1 MSLLMDALKK
11 AEQEKK
17 EAAKRL
23 KEAQEKSG
31 EHIKLQTDEQAALT
45 TPSDK
50 SAAPEKITPAPADTS
65 KTEGKKSSPELS
77 LSPLNEVRHEKGPEP
92 ELSIT
97 NPGDEKK
104 GSASLLLQDATIEH
118 DELSDESDENYLDD
132 EIKPAAGHDKTY
144 ALATDLS
151 LDEDSVAPFDD
162 TADNTVKEKLTETLS
177 GSRSFKSVISAA
189 ELARDIGGITRE
201 APTPV
206 AAQTVFSAVGG
217 VSGKRKV
224 MEWVMFLGL
233 FALIISAAGA
243 FYYLKITP
251 LTPEVSSP
259 LVAHGVEVDAT
270 PAFIVPLPLEETPAT
285 HAAAGPDAAIITESP
300 SDQIDAP
307 VPAEIAE
314 TGSEQ
319 IAPAMPEQVE
329 SKPAARA
336 AELSAQS
343 MADEDYVLPAKIQVD
358 ETAIAISRTKSA
370 DKKDELINTAYS
382 EYNRGNYVVA
392 EAAYQ
397 GVLDTMPENRDAL
410 LGMAA
415 IAWRKGNVQAA
426 YEYYLRVMKLYPR
439 DVVAA
444 TGIMSLQGHTD
455 PVKNESLIKL
465 MLRDQPETAFLH
477 FASGNNYASQSR
489 WPEAQQAFFEAF
501 RLQSDNPDYAYN
513 LAVSLDQIGQ
523 ARAAMEYYNKAL
535 DLADTTQVSFNTAN
549 VLARVND
556 LSQIPK

>member
-1 MSLLMDALKK
+1 MDALKK

-23 KEAQEKSG
+23 KEAQDKSG
-31 EHIKLQTDEQAALT
+31 EHIKLQTDEHTALT
-45 TPSDK
+45 TPSDQ
-50 SAAPEKITPAPADTS
+50 SAETEKVAPDQTGAK
-65 KTEGKKSSPELS
+65 KTAGKKTSPELS
-77 LSPLNEVRHEKGPEP
+77 LSPLNEVQREQKQEP

-97 NPGDEKK
+97 NPGNEKK
-104 GSASLLLQDATIEH
+104 ESASLLLDDATIEH
-118 DELSDESDENYLDD
+118 DELSDDLDENYPDD
-132 EIKPAAGHDKTY
+132 EFKPAAGHDKTFV
-144 ALATDLS
+144 LTTDLS

-162 TADNTVKEKLTETLS
+162 TADSTVKEKLTETLS

-189 ELARDIGGITRE
+189 ELARDIGGVTRE

-224 MEWVMFLGL
+224 MEWVVFLGL
-233 FALIISAAGA
+233 FALIISAAGT

-259 LVAHGVEVDAT
+259 LVAQGVEVDAT
-270 PAFIVPLPLEETPAT
+270 PAFIVPLPLEETPVT
-285 HAAAGPDAAIITESP
+285 QTTVEPDAAIITE
-300 SDQIDAP
+300 AP
-307 VPAEIAE
+307 PEIAE
-314 TGSEQ
+314 IVSEQ
-319 IAPAMPEQVE
+319 IALTLLEQVD
-329 SKPAARA
+329 SKPAAR
-336 AELSAQS
+336 EVTDLPTQS
-343 MADEDYVLPAKIQVD
+343 MADEDHVLPEKIQVD
-358 ETAIAISRTKSA
+358 QSAIAISRTRSA
-370 DKKDELINTAYS
+370 DKKDQLINTAYA
-382 EYNRGNYVVA
+382 EYNKGNYVVA

-397 GVLDTMPENRDAL
+397 GVLDTMPDNRDAL

-415 IAWRKGNVQAA
+415 IAWRKGNVQSA
-426 YEYYLRVMKLYPR
+426 YEYYLRVMKLYPK

-444 TGIMSLQGHTD
+444 TGIMSLQGYTD

-465 MLRDQPETAFLH
+465 MLRDQPEAAFLH

-489 WPEAQQAFFEAF
+489 WPEAQQAFFEAY
-501 RLQSDNPDYAYN
+501 RLQPDNPDYVYN

-523 ARAAMEYYNKAL
+523 SRPAMDYYSKAL
-535 DLADTTQVSFNTAN
+535 ELADTTQVSFNTAN

-556 LSQIPK
+556 LARISNQ